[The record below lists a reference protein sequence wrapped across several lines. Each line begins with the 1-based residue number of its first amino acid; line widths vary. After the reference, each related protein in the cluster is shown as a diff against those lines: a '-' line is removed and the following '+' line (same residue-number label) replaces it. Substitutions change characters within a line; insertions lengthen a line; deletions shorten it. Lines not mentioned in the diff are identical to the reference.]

1 MPVAAGDGKV
11 SDATMTRMQELG
23 SAWVFKRAIQDN
35 QRFYSVQDIKTGN
48 PNDGGETF
56 NEIKRIWKEVGNV
69 NWVDAVDNEWLENF
83 YKQSEVLLPEVGN
96 AKFTLFTRDT
106 KSSDDGK
113 FTWQKED
120 GETFMEWVSNLIKD
134 EFEIGNKDNWNPAD
148 IWIIRNEKHWKDEIK
163 RIWVTRHKNPKNSL
177 EVELARFNSL
187 FRRLFRTK
195 QIMGISLKKVG
206 NTATF
211 KPVNVTGSFFKTLEA
226 THMTLKSAKCLLGT
240 KRITEKQIADALA
253 RGKKNPRTGLPGLG
267 KVGAATLAQDTILII
282 EDPGIGPSGK
292 PTTYKVQIKANNST
306 GFSNLKWEPTIEGKS
321 KARMGKAT
329 VELVLDLMK
338 VYGMMKPGDPNS
350 YEPDNKVFPDDKSD
364 FSGKVLT
371 SYKKIIKEMMK
382 FVNFGP
388 GVDVE
393 TAIINIRETF
403 DIYRGQPWVASSKL
417 QQIRFLYA
425 LFKLGPKERDD
436 FCTSLIFAAG
446 KEGKRYGPYGK
457 IY

>member
-1 MPVAAGDGKV
+1 MAVAAGDGKV
-11 SDATMTRMQELG
+11 ADATMTRMQELG
-23 SAWVFKRAIQDN
+23 SAWIFKRAIQDN
-35 QRFYSVQDIKTGN
+35 KGWQRWEHFKKDAA
-48 PNDGGETF
+48 TF
-56 NEIKRIWKEVGNV
+56 DEIKKIWKKVGKV
-69 NWVDAVDNEWLENF
+69 NWVDDVDDKWLVNF
-83 YKQSEVLLPEVGN
+83 YKQQKVLLSKIGRAP
-96 AKFTLFTRDT
+96 FTVFSRDGGP
-106 KSSDDGK
+106 KPAYILPGSK
-113 FTWQKED
+113 R
-120 GETFMEWVSNLIKD
+120 GETFMDWVTKVVKD
-134 EFEIGNKDNWNPAD
+134 EFEIGQKDNWNPAD
-148 IWIIRNEKHWKDEIK
+148 IWLIQNEKHWKDEIK
-163 RIWVTRHKNPKNSL
+163 RIWVTRHKDPKQSI

-292 PTTYKVQIKANNST
+292 KTTYKVQIKANNST

-338 VYGMMKPGDPNS
+338 VYGMMKPADPNS

-425 LFKLGPKERDD
+425 LFKLDKSERDD